1 MQQSHFRITCLA
13 CCAFLALSIAS
24 AAWSDDLPPAEDLPP
39 AAEDAFSLVVLPD
52 TQAYTSN
59 EQGHAYFTAETQWIV
74 DHLQSQR
81 IVFVTHV
88 GDIVGEN
95 VAEAW
100 ALAKAAMDRLHGK
113 VPYGFSV
120 GNHDM
125 QESGD
130 STLFQQTFPAS
141 RFERFAW
148 YGGEIKNNANSFQL
162 FSAGGLDF
170 IILHLECNAPD
181 DMLDWANEVLQH
193 HAGRRVIIT
202 THMYLG
208 PIEKPSTREGYLTDP
223 KGRMR
228 WKKCHGEKGNTPEQM
243 WEKCFRKHENL
254 FLVLCG
260 DQGSSQAMRR
270 TVQGVHGNVVH
281 EVLSDYRKG
290 YMRVLR
296 FKPAENKLQI
306 WTYSPYLKRICPG
319 TSIVADPD
327 QHQFSLDYNMIVQ

>member
-59 EQGHAYFTAETQWIV
+59 EQGHASFTAETQWIGE
-74 DHLQSQR
+74 HLQSLR

-148 YGGEIKNNANSFQL
+148 YGGEIKNQSL
-162 FSAGGLDF
+162 
-170 IILHLECNAPD
+170 
-181 DMLDWANEVLQH
+181 
-193 HAGRRVIIT
+193 
-202 THMYLG
+202 
-208 PIEKPSTREGYLTDP
+208 
-223 KGRMR
+223 
-228 WKKCHGEKGNTPEQM
+228 
-243 WEKCFRKHENL
+243 KH
-254 FLVLCG
+254 
-260 DQGSSQAMRR
+260 
-270 TVQGVHGNVVH
+270 
-281 EVLSDYRKG
+281 
-290 YMRVLR
+290 
-296 FKPAENKLQI
+296 I
-306 WTYSPYLKRICPG
+306 
-319 TSIVADPD
+319 
-327 QHQFSLDYNMIVQ
+327 